1 MDNKKSK
8 TAFVL
13 EGGAMRG
20 LYSAGILDVFLKN
33 NIKTDAIYGVSAGA
47 LFGINYKSRQLGR
60 PLRYNLKYVH
70 EKNYM
75 GLYSLITTGNIMNKK
90 FCFEDLIYELDRFDF
105 ETYTNNPI
113 DFYAVVSNLESGKA
127 EYINLND
134 IKTNLEY
141 LRASGSMPFVSKNV
155 VIDGKNYLDGAICD
169 AIPIEKVIN
178 EGYGKIVVI
187 LTRPENYNKK
197 SIYMPFNLVYN
208 KFPNFV
214 ETANNSPKKYNET
227 LDLIKKY
234 EEEKKIFVFRP
245 SEIVKMHRV
254 EKDKKKLQQI
264 YDLGAKDA
272 TNCLDQLEQ
281 YLNQPI
287 QVL

>member
-1 MDNKKSK
+1 MSDKTSK
-8 TAFVL
+8 IAFVL

-20 LYSAGILDVFLKN
+20 LYSAGVLDVFLKN

-75 GLYSLITTGNIMNKK
+75 GLYSLITTGDIMNKK
-90 FCFEDLIYELDRFDF
+90 FCFDDLIYKLDKFDF
-105 ETYTNNPI
+105 ETFTNNPI
-113 DFYAVVSNLESGKA
+113 DFYAVVSNLESGNA
-127 EYINLND
+127 EYIKLDN
-134 IKTNLEY
+134 IEEKLEY

-155 VIDGKNYLDGAICD
+155 VIDGKNYLDGAVCD

-178 EGYGKIVVI
+178 EGYDKIVVI
-187 LTRPENYNKK
+187 LTRPENYRKCVR
-197 SIYMPFNLVYN
+197 YMPFNLVYK

-214 ETANNSPKKYNET
+214 ETANNSPKKYNEI

-234 EEEKKIFVFRP
+234 ENEKKIFVFRP
-245 SEIVKMHRV
+245 SEIVKIHRV
-254 EKDKKKLQQI
+254 EKNKKKLQQI
-264 YDLGAKDA
+264 YDLGVKDA
-272 TNCLDQLEQ
+272 LNKLKQLEE
-281 YLNQPI
+281 YLNQPQEI
-287 QVL
+287 L

>member
-1 MDNKKSK
+1 MDKKNSK
-8 TAFVL
+8 IAFVL

-20 LYSAGILDVFLKN
+20 LYSAGVLDVFLKN

-47 LFGINYKSRQLGR
+47 LFGINYKSRQLDR
-60 PLRYNLKYVH
+60 ALRYNLKYVH

-75 GLYSLITTGNIMNKK
+75 GIYSLITTGNIMNKK

-105 ETYTNNPI
+105 ETFTNNPI
-113 DFYAVVSNLESGKA
+113 DFYAVVSNLESGNA
-127 EYINLND
+127 EYIKLNN
-134 IKTNLEY
+134 IEEKLEY

-155 VIDGKNYLDGAICD
+155 VIDGKNYLDGAVCD
-169 AIPIEKVIN
+169 AIPIEKVMN
-178 EGYGKIVVI
+178 EGYDRIVVI
-187 LTRPENYNKK
+187 LTRPENYRK
-197 SIYMPFNLVYN
+197 SGKYMPFNLVYK

-214 ETANNSPKKYNET
+214 KTANNSPKKYNET

-234 EEEKKIFVFRP
+234 EDEKKIFVFRP

-264 YDLGAKDA
+264 YDLGVKDA
-272 TNCLDQLEQ
+272 TNRLEQLEE
-281 YLNQPI
+281 YLNQPT
-287 QVL
+287 LTH